1 MVADGDVARERGV
14 VDENDV
20 VADLAVMGDMRPHH
34 QQAVR
39 ADSRDEAPS
48 LGAGIDGHVLA
59 DDGVRSDVEAALLA
73 VIFLVLRD
81 MTDGGEGKHLAGVAD
96 RRSANDRDM
105 RMQHDATAELDLR
118 SDNAERPDRNVG
130 AEVSVRVDHGGRMN
144 VGHARNFEL

>member
-20 VADLAVMGDMRPHH
+20 VADLTVMGDVRSHH

-39 ADSRDEAPS
+39 ADTRDKTTSR
-48 LGAGIDGHVLA
+48 GAGIDGHVLA

-81 MTDGGEGKHLAGVAD
+81 VTDGGEGKHLAGVAD
-96 RRSANDRDM
+96 RRPAGDRDM
-105 RMQHDATAELDLR
+105 RMQHDAVAELHLR
-118 SDNAERPDRNVG
+118 SDNAERPDLDIG